1 MVVYN
6 QGIKGTWKGIEER
19 VDGREEQV
27 MVINGDWN
35 GRRGRAD
42 KRGPR
47 ERRKQ
52 AIKRQENKHGKKN
65 SAKVPGR
72 ETLDDNQ

>member
-1 MVVYN
+1 
-6 QGIKGTWKGIEER
+6 
-19 VDGREEQV
+19 